1 MARYAYNNTTVD
13 QNGKILGGATVSLY
27 LAGTTT
33 PAKMYAASA
42 GGTAVYS
49 MLSSNVNGSFTFYVD
64 DGDYAIGQLFDI
76 TTTKANYVP
85 VTFSSVHIYN
95 PTSTITIDTDVT
107 LAGDSNLV
115 VASQHATKTYV
126 DTGLAGKISHS
137 LATAANDFLVASG
150 AGVFVKNTLAQVKAL
165 LAGAS
170 AGDLIAWASGPK
182 YPAGDGSLLTG
193 IVNIPRSYLAGL
205 ALANNGTRKIDIA
218 AGLAQDST
226 NTYGM
231 TISSTFTKD
240 LNSSWAVGTG
250 NGGLFFGSIGTS
262 TWYHVFLIR
271 KTSDGSIDAGFDTSV
286 TAANIPAG
294 YGAYRRIGSVLTDG
308 SSNIL
313 AFVQTGDYFEWTTHI
328 QDLSSTHGSTNAVTR
343 TLSTPLGSSVLA
355 KIIIF
360 TTGAGVNY
368 TYMSSL
374 ATTDSVA
381 TSDTAQMIMVAG
393 GANSLELNVMTNTSS
408 QIRSRGDTAATTFK
422 IITEGYYDY
431 RGRND

>member
-76 TTTKANYVP
+76 TTTKTNYVP

-107 LAGDSNLV
+107 LAADSNLV

-150 AGVFVKNTLAQVKAL
+150 PGVFVKNTLAQVKAL

-182 YPAGDGSLLTG
+182 YPAGDGSLLTARYG
-193 IVNIPRSYLAGL
+193 ESTAEIMLRYCGPARSRA
-205 ALANNGTRKIDIA
+205 
-218 AGLAQDST
+218 
-226 NTYGM
+226 
-231 TISSTFTKD
+231 
-240 LNSSWAVGTG
+240 
-250 NGGLFFGSIGTS
+250 
-262 TWYHVFLIR
+262 
-271 KTSDGSIDAGFDTSV
+271 
-286 TAANIPAG
+286 
-294 YGAYRRIGSVLTDG
+294 RRIGHETPGRLRARG
-308 SSNIL
+308 L
-313 AFVQTGDYFEWTTHI
+313 PAM
-328 QDLSSTHGSTNAVTR
+328 TR
-343 TLSTPLGSSVLA
+343 R
-355 KIIIF
+355 
-360 TTGAGVNY
+360 
-368 TYMSSL
+368 
-374 ATTDSVA
+374 
-381 TSDTAQMIMVAG
+381 SDWLLVAG
-393 GANSLELNVMTNTSS
+393 IVALWAVVVRLCGG
-408 QIRSRGDTAATTFK
+408 RG
-422 IITEGYYDY
+422 
-431 RGRND
+431 